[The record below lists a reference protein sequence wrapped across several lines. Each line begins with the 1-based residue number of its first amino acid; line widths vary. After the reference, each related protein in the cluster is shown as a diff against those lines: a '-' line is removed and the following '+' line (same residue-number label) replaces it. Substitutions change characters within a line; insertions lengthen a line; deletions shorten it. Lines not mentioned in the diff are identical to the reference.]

1 MSTYEGCL
9 LRLGTVDKCGRK
21 FAEDCKITFPDKVPV
36 TYNFQIG
43 VGNVLG
49 TADIS
54 RDEAGLKCKVT
65 MTHDDFNG
73 SEYFVGGY
81 YYSVQKHKEGD
92 ITVIDSC
99 RLVGMSIVPDAVH
112 CSDENKI
119 WKVED

>member
-1 MSTYEGCL
+1 MSTYEGRL
-9 LRLGTVDKCGRK
+9 LRLGTIDNCGRK
-21 FAEDCKITFPDKVPV
+21 FAEDCKITFPEKVPV
-36 TYNFQIG
+36 IYNFQSG

-49 TADIS
+49 YADIS
-54 RDEAGLKCKVT
+54 RDDAGLKCKVT

-81 YYSVQKHKEGD
+81 YTLVKIHKEGD

-99 RLVGMSIVPDAVH
+99 KLVGMSIVPDVDH

>member
-9 LRLGTVDKCGRK
+9 LRLGTIDKCGRK
-21 FAEDCKITFPDKVPV
+21 FAEDCKITFPEKVPV
-36 TYNFQIG
+36 IYNFQSG
-43 VGNVLG
+43 VDKVLG
-49 TADIS
+49 FADIS

-65 MTHDDFNG
+65 MTHVDFND

-81 YYSVQKHKEGD
+81 YTLVKIYKEDD

-99 RLVGMSIVPDAVH
+99 ELVGMSIVPDVDH

-119 WKVED
+119 WKEED

>member
-1 MSTYEGCL
+1 MSTYEGRL
-9 LRLGTVDKCGRK
+9 LRLGTIDKCGRK
-21 FAEDCKITFPDKVPV
+21 FSEDCKITFPEKVPV
-36 TYNFQIG
+36 TYNFQSG

-54 RDEAGLKCKVT
+54 RDETGLNCKVT
-65 MTHDDFNG
+65 MTHVDFNG

-99 RLVGMSIVPDAVH
+99 RLVGMSIIPDAVH